1 MKAKI
6 FCLSLAAF
14 IAWWGFSN
22 GESPPGDGC
31 ISFATA
37 TERKISCSESS
48 HNPCLRRT
56 RSAYRVC
63 AQAAMTLWTCNV
75 TDRLLIVLIVCT
87 RWSSG
92 ILSGIGN
99 FVFRLWSAGGLDLN
113 ICPGVPEFLVTPPVV
128 LQWFSSYLYGRTFK
142 SSMDWGSTSSA
153 VYIPCSIPQGSVL
166 GPPHLFI
173 LCSVHGVSWRPR
185 DGINMSSVSTRSP
198 TTRRRRDVCHC
209 TTRELHRGS
218 QPLDVC

>member
-1 MKAKI
+1 
-6 FCLSLAAF
+6 
-14 IAWWGFSN
+14 
-22 GESPPGDGC
+22 
-31 ISFATA
+31 
-37 TERKISCSESS
+37 
-48 HNPCLRRT
+48 
-56 RSAYRVC
+56 
-63 AQAAMTLWTCNV
+63 MTLWTCNV

-218 QPLDVC
+218 QPLDVCQPSQVERGWNVAALGRVTSWSGSAGKRWSVLAAWDWNGRSEWPSPCP